1 MNPTDLK
8 SAIESAWEIRDTLN
22 KSDSAVRAAVNGAID
37 LLDSGGARVAE
48 PGADGWVVN
57 QWLKKAVLL
66 YFRLHDNAPIEM
78 GALHGY
84 DKVPLKYTTYDAVRF
99 AAQGVRVVPPAAVRR
114 GAYVAP
120 GAVLMPS
127 YVNIGAHVG
136 TGTMVDTWASIGS
149 CSQIGSNCHISAG
162 AGIGGVL
169 EPLQANPTI
178 VEDDCFIGARSEVV
192 EGVVVE
198 KGSVISMGVFIT
210 QSTPI
215 YERET
220 GKTIFGR
227 IPAGSVVVAGSLPKD
242 GGKYN
247 LNCAVIVKRVDEQ
260 TRKKVGINA
269 LLRDL

>member
-1 MNPTDLK
+1 MEHLK
-8 SAIESAWEIRDTLN
+8 TAIESAWEIRETLN
-22 KSDSAVRAAVNGAID
+22 KSDNAVRTAVNAAID
-37 LLDSGGARVAE
+37 LLDAGAARVAE
-48 PGADGWVVN
+48 PTESGWKVN
-57 QWLKKAVLL
+57 EWLKKAVLL

-120 GAVLMPS
+120 GAILMPS

-136 TGTMVDTWASIGS
+136 AGTMVDTWASIGS
-149 CSQIGSNCHISAG
+149 CSQIGARCHISAG

-178 VEDDCFIGARSEVV
+178 IEDDCFIGARSEVV
-192 EGVVVE
+192 EGVIVG
-198 KGSVISMGVFIT
+198 KGSVVSMGVFIT

-215 YERET
+215 YQRET
-220 GKTIFGR
+220 GQTLFGK
-227 IPAGSVVVAGSLPKD
+227 IPPGSVVVAGSLPKD

-247 LNCAVIVKRVDEQ
+247 LNCAVIVKTVDEQ
-260 TRKKVGINA
+260 TRSKVGINA